1 MQEREQKAL
10 SSSLRALELQQL
22 AAGSNS
28 PLDANQL
35 SAAAQ
40 RCTSEAEQAAQMA
53 SLARAEAAR
62 LLGHGPALGVSA
74 ERPAPALM
82 DTAAFLACDD
92 TPAVGAAMQLRPNA
106 QTDAPS
112 PEQAQLSTSSV
123 DVVRGLSADMQ
134 AAMQR
139 LVASTRS
146 SSSAAVPGPE
156 SEIATPSGA
165 GVHAGGTGTATE
177 YGQGQG
183 VPDLSIPNLAASSAY
198 QMPHLPNQE
207 SWQIPALDSAS
218 PVRSA
223 EDAQIPPLSDQGT
236 VEVAE
241 DRGLSGMQIH
251 LMQQLEGLERSMRR
265 VEQQV
270 SSTKQTRRRLKT
282 PSSPAQGDDAMVPKI
297 PYLDGLPME
306 YWVVPPR
313 SAVSVSPSLTAS
325 LSASLHRVGYTASLA
340 SRTVTR
346 PTMPPPHG
354 HTPTAHTS
362 RSSSYA
368 HAATSYRQH
377 LPSFPRTRLPMS
389 AYATPQHTGQHPKE
403 NWQEEM
409 ITTKSPVQTPRGYP
423 MYPLHNSN

>member
-1 MQEREQKAL
+1 MIFSPSLSVLAYPQRRLYKEQLNECKNGQCRHYTHYCHDLQPSISLEVLFYPMQEREQKAL

-282 PSSPAQGDDAMVPKI
+282 PSSPAQVT
-297 PYLDGLPME
+297 LPPFLWCSE
-306 YWVVPPR
+306 NICRGQWAKLVTCCLTHFVVP
-313 SAVSVSPSLTAS
+313 SL
-325 LSASLHRVGYTASLA
+325 
-340 SRTVTR
+340 
-346 PTMPPPHG
+346 
-354 HTPTAHTS
+354 
-362 RSSSYA
+362 
-368 HAATSYRQH
+368 
-377 LPSFPRTRLPMS
+377 
-389 AYATPQHTGQHPKE
+389 E
-403 NWQEEM
+403 
-409 ITTKSPVQTPRGYP
+409 
-423 MYPLHNSN
+423 